1 MPMKRIRFRFFLVV
15 NLFLTVFLFSSQAP
29 SPGYVDQG
37 AKLTAEK
44 YRFTPDNLTFE
55 AGKPITVIL
64 TSIDGDHSFDVDALN
79 VHSSEAGKG
88 KSVVV
93 EFTADQPGRYEFYC
107 GHGNHKQR
115 GMTGTLE
122 IKAKQDQ

>member
-1 MPMKRIRFRFFLVV
+1 MCIKRIPFRFSIMVG
-15 NLFLTVFLFSSQAP
+15 LFLTVFVLSGQAP
-29 SPGYVDQG
+29 SPGYVEQG
-37 AKLTAEK
+37 VKLTAEK
-44 YRFTPDNLTFE
+44 YAFTPSNLTFE
-55 AGKPITVIL
+55 TGKPITIIL
-64 TSIDGDHSFDVDALN
+64 PSIDGDHSFDVDALN

-93 EFTADQPGRYEFYC
+93 EFTADQPGQYEFYC

-122 IKAKQDQ
+122 ITAKQE